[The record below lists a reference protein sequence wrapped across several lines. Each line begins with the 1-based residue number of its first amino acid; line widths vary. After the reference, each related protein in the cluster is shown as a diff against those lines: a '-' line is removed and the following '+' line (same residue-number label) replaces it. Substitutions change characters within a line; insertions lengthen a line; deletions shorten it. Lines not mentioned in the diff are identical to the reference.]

1 MSHLT
6 AIGWDIN
13 ISKTLKLEYSMT
25 NSTSK
30 RHQITGA
37 QLIKI
42 GRELTDMD
50 PKFMASKSCEQLA
63 LHLTTTLGFEIS
75 CSNLRY
81 AADAHEIKLAV
92 KGSHRVKVGNY
103 HTSDRLRRLA
113 GVVRDL
119 FVQLGQ
125 PLPDELSKILR
136 GEK

>member
-1 MSHLT
+1 
-6 AIGWDIN
+6 
-13 ISKTLKLEYSMT
+13 MT
-25 NSTSK
+25 NTTSK

-42 GRELTDMD
+42 GRELKDMD
-50 PKFMASKSCEQLA
+50 PKFMASKSCEKLA
-63 LHLTTTLGFEIS
+63 EHLTTTLGFEIS

-81 AADAHEIKLAV
+81 AAEAHEIKLAV
-92 KGSHRVKVGNY
+92 KGAHRVKVGNY

-119 FVQLGQ
+119 FIQLGQ
-125 PLPDELSKILR
+125 PLPDELSKLLR